1 MYKKLISMV
10 VALIAVMVLFTG
22 CLGSDKTEETT
33 KAEAA
38 VETKTEAAVET
49 EVKDAKVIK
58 ISMGVNDKHP
68 SYLAAV
74 KFGEIIAEKTNG
86 RYDVQVF
93 ANAQLGDDIKATEAV
108 KMGNLEMAIPSASP
122 LVGLD
127 PDLNVLDLPFLFPNT
142 KAADAV
148 LDGPVGQKI
157 AQKLEDN
164 GLHLLAYYENGF
176 RNITN
181 SAHEITTPADL
192 KGLKIRT
199 MENKIHLAAFKA
211 MGANPTPMPFS
222 ELFTAMQQETI
233 DGQENP
239 IPTIFLSKF
248 NEVQDYCTL
257 TEHVYGPHLL
267 LINKDLFE
275 SMTPED
281 QKIFTDAA
289 TESKLYQRETNRAMA
304 ADYVEKLRAEGMIV
318 TELTAEQ
325 KQAFKD
331 ACAPVYKEFEELIGK
346 DLIDE
351 VQAVIEKN
359 K

>member
-1 MYKKLISMV
+1 MYKKKFMSMV
-10 VALIAVMVLFTG
+10 VALVMVPALFTG
-22 CLGSDKTEETT
+22 CLSSNKTPEPVKPVANTT
-33 KAEAA
+33 VADSS
-38 VETKTEAAVET
+38 KT
-49 EVKDAKVIK
+49 AKIIK
-58 ISMGVNDKHP
+58 LSFGVNELHP
-68 SYLAAV
+68 SYLAGK
-74 KFGEIIAEKTNG
+74 KFGEIIKEKTNG

-108 KMGNLEMAIPSASP
+108 KMGNLEMVSPSASP

-148 LDGPVGQKI
+148 LDGPVGTKI
-157 AQKLEDN
+157 AAKLEDN
-164 GLHLLAYYENGF
+164 GLKLLAYYENGF

-181 SAHEITTPADL
+181 SAHEIKSPADL

-222 ELFTAMQQETI
+222 ELFTAMQQKTI

-248 NEVQDYCTL
+248 NEVQKYCTL

-267 LINKDLFE
+267 LINKKLFE

-281 QKIFTDAA
+281 QKIFMDAA
-289 TESKLYQRETNRAMA
+289 TESKLFQRETNRAMA
-304 ADYVEKLRAEGMIV
+304 KDYIEKLRAAGMTV

-325 KQAFKD
+325 KQAFQD
-331 ACAPVYKEFEELIGK
+331 ACAPVYKEFESTIGK
-346 DLIDE
+346 DLIAE
-351 VQAVIEKN
+351 VKAVIEAN

>member
-1 MYKKLISMV
+1 MSKKLISMV
-10 VALIAVMVLFTG
+10 VALAVVPVLFTG
-22 CLGSDKTEETT
+22 CLASNKTEEP
-33 KAEAA
+33 
-38 VETKTEAAVET
+38 TKTEAPVKS

-68 SYLAAV
+68 SYLASV
-74 KFGEIIAEKTNG
+74 KFGKIIAEKTDG

-108 KMGNLEMAIPSASP
+108 KMGNLEMTVPSASP

-148 LDGPVGQKI
+148 LDGPVGIKI

-164 GLHLLAYYENGF
+164 GLHLLAYFENGF

-181 SAHEITTPADL
+181 SVHEIKTPADL
-192 KGLKIRT
+192 DGLKIRT

-222 ELFTAMQQETI
+222 ELFTAMQQKTI

-239 IPTIFLSKF
+239 IPTIYLSKF
-248 NEVQDYCTL
+248 YEVQKFCTL
-257 TEHVYGPHLL
+257 TGHVYGPHIL
-267 LINKDLFE
+267 LINKELFE

-289 TESKLYQRETNRAMA
+289 TEAKLYQRETNRAMA
-304 ADYVEKLRAEGMIV
+304 EDYVGKLRDEGMIV

-325 KQAFKD
+325 KQAFKEE
-331 ACAPVYKEFEELIGK
+331 CAPVYKEFEDEIGK